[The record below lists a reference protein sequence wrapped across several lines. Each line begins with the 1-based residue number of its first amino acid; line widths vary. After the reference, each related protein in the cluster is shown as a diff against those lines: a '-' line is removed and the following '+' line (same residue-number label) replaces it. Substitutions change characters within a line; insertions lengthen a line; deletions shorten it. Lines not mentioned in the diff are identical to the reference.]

1 MCYTVTRG
9 TFPAMPTP
17 QANSVSRSPVIGTR
31 LGSVYDLEWVCA
43 MRECSSTSTY
53 ACVWCELLYVCE
65 CCAGVM
71 MIINCNWTFNH
82 QDHCEASSPAQWQAK
97 SGITGAHSSLRF
109 GSSPSPGG
117 KQCRQQKPFPS
128 NQVSIW
134 KGKEDAQVLS
144 FKALNEKQRK

>member
-1 MCYTVTRG
+1 M
-9 TFPAMPTP
+9 
-17 QANSVSRSPVIGTR
+17 
-31 LGSVYDLEWVCA
+31 
-43 MRECSSTSTY
+43 
-53 ACVWCELLYVCE
+53 
-65 CCAGVM
+65 CAGVM

-128 NQVSIW
+128 NHVSIW

-144 FKALNEKQRK
+144 FKALNDKQRKEIARLMFSSVVDLRVTGSIFFSKVNSTFTSKQ